1 MSMQHVEHMKAS
13 LARLAKEAGLTVQ
26 ELDAQLQ
33 ARADRQRVEREARE
47 EAKRAQAAEALAF
60 VGGIT
65 DEHGLPAAYAV
76 ARELTQRHLGGR
88 PVKLVALLL
97 EAGLATTAV
106 KPPGSAGHR
115 WGRTWRLNCTRSS
128 GRARGAARG
137 TCGCRRA
144 RAWKAWPTRWGGVGW
159 G

>member
-1 MSMQHVEHMKAS
+1 MKAS
-13 LARLAKEAGLTVQ
+13 LARRAKEAGLTVQ

-47 EAKRAQAAEALAF
+47 EAERAQAAEALAF

-97 EAGLATTAV
+97 EAGLATTAEDAAWV
-106 KPPGSAGHR
+106 CKAQVGKDLAAELHMLK
-115 WGRTWRLNCTRSS
+115 WTRS
-128 GRARGAARG
+128 RRG
-137 TCGCRRA
+137 TGYWWAPPRA
-144 RAWKAWPTRWGGVGW
+144 AEVEWSGMK
-159 G
+159 

>member
-13 LARLAKEAGLTVQ
+13 LARRAKEAGLTVA
-26 ELDAQLQ
+26 EADAQLQ
-33 ARADRQRVEREARE
+33 ERADRQRVEREARE
-47 EAKRAQAAEALAF
+47 EAERAQIAEALEF

-97 EAGLATTAV
+97 EAGLAATHEDAIWVGKAQVGKDLAAELHALKWTRKRRGAGYV
-106 KPPGSAGHR
+106 WMPP
-115 WGRTWRLNCTRSS
+115 
-128 GRARGAARG
+128 RARMESVAY
-137 TCGCRRA
+137 
-144 RAWKAWPTRWGGVGW
+144 
-159 G
+159 